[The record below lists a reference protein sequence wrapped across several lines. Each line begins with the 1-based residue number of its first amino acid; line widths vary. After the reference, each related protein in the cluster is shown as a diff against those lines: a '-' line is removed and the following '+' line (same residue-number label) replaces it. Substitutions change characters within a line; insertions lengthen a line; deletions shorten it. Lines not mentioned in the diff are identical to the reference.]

1 MSGVKLVSPGRS
13 AHMKWLDEFRAFIL
27 RGNVID
33 LAVAV
38 VIGAA
43 FTAVVTSLVAN
54 IITPLMAAI
63 FGQPDFSDLK
73 FTINNSIFRYG
84 AFFNAVISFLI
95 IAAVVFFLV
104 VKPLNALMARMGRGA
119 EAETPSRDCPYCMS
133 AIPVTATKCAFCTSE
148 VEPVPPPAGA
158 PAA

>member
-1 MSGVKLVSPGRS
+1 
-13 AHMKWLDEFRAFIL
+13 MKWIDEFRAFIL

-33 LAVAV
+33 LAIAV

-43 FTAVVTSLVAN
+43 FGAVVASFVADL
-54 IITPLMAAI
+54 ITPLIAAI
-63 FGQPDFSDLK
+63 FGQPDFGGLT
-73 FTINNSIFRYG
+73 FTINGSEFRYG
-84 AFFNAVISFLI
+84 AFLNAVISFLI
-95 IAAVVFFLV
+95 IAAVIFFLV
-104 VKPLNALMARMGRGA
+104 VKPLNALMARMGRGG

-133 AIPVTATKCAFCTSE
+133 SIPVTATKCAFCTSE